1 MTSSPGA
8 GPVTRIALASCADV
22 PDLDDEGQL
31 LVAALRQRGAETA
44 AAVWDGPVAWED
56 FDLVVV
62 RGTWDYAERITEFLT
77 WAEHVASVSRL
88 LNPAPVLRWNTDKRY
103 LAHFEA
109 AGVPIVPT
117 QFLEPGD
124 GPGHRFEGVEHVVK
138 PVVSAGSRGTL
149 RLGPHEVGRSRA
161 HAATLLDQDRPVMVQ
176 PYLHEVDEHGETALL
191 YLDGSFSHAMRKG
204 ALLTPG
210 MGLVTGLWAEEDMSR
225 REPSAAERA
234 LADAVLAAV
243 PGGLGDELLYARVDL
258 LPSPEGPRLL
268 ELELAEPSLFL
279 DHHPPAAGALANA
292 VLRRAGR
299 SGPDR
304 PAAQPAND

>member
-1 MTSSPGA
+1 
-8 GPVTRIALASCADV
+8 VTRIALASCVEV
-22 PDLDDEGQL
+22 PELDDEGKLL
-31 LVAALRQRGAETA
+31 LVALRERGAEA
-44 AAVWDGPVAWED
+44 RAVVWDGAAAWD
-56 FDLVVV
+56 GFDLVVV
-62 RGTWDYAERITEFLT
+62 RGTWDYAERITEFLA
-77 WAEHVASVSRL
+77 WADHVASVSRL

-109 AGVPIVPT
+109 AGIPIVPT

-124 GPGHRFEGVEHVVK
+124 GPGHRFEDVEHVVK

-149 RLGPHEVGRSRA
+149 RLGPHHVDRSRA
-161 HAATLLDQDRPVMVQ
+161 HAAMLLDQDRPVMVQ

-204 ALLTPG
+204 PLLTPD
-210 MGLVTGLWAEEDMSR
+210 MELVTGLWAEEDMSR
-225 REPSAAERA
+225 REPSLAERA

-243 PGGLGDELLYARVDL
+243 PARLGDELGGELLYARVDL

-279 DHHPPAAGALANA
+279 DHHLPAADALADA
-292 VLRRAGR
+292 VLRRVR
-299 SGPDR
+299 
-304 PAAQPAND
+304 